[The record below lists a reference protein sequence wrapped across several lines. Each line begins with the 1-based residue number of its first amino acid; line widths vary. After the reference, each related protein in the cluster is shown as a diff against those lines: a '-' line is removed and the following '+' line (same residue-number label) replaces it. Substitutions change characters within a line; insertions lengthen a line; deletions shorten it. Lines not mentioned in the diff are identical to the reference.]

1 MIEPWILASL
11 NRERSTEV
19 PYRGGEKVN
28 LHAVE
33 WVVEDEVFLTKVKT
47 TYRTDDGRKVY
58 VESLCN
64 RRDKD
69 PTGRAEIEVREALA
83 EQLSHV
89 SLTFPE

>member
-1 MIEPWILASL
+1 M
-11 NRERSTEV
+11 
-19 PYRGGEKVN
+19 PYKPGEKVN
-28 LHAVE
+28 LHPVE
-33 WVVEDEVFLTKVKT
+33 WVVEDKVFLTEVKT

-69 PTGRAEIEVREALA
+69 PTGKAEREVREALA

-89 SLTFPE
+89 SVTFPE